1 MNDDIRPCEPFYF
14 VRDRRP
20 VCRIRYAERPFPP
33 EIWIPVTAPEAVR
46 DASYMT
52 HAAAWNIYGKLIGAF
67 HLHYTQLTAGA
78 GNFLDLD
85 EDKDATDK
93 LPMVYVGRTDRTDFS
108 ILGDAGADRFAVV
121 VKNGDLHTAAQTPL
135 GFIAAA
141 DHIAA
146 SIKISEDGRDAYLPP
161 EAMGVFERPMP
172 PLKHAF
178 PHTTISFYGMPY
190 IRMSTDRWLTDE
202 KIFHDVLA
210 FGTDEIPL
218 SVWGVENPKD
228 IGNVRALIKKYH
240 AHGVTT
246 RLFGVPGAEW
256 GQFGLDPQALRENVR
271 TFVERYADLDGISEW
286 GYCDEPNINEIS
298 RLIVAKQAF
307 YDFDPKHRPVYIN
320 IGPCAFTRGYQ
331 NFYNKLAREVGLDYY
346 CLDRYPFHRTKDGDA
361 MTDDYFYAHLEL
373 NRSYAVDYG
382 RDCGLIL
389 AAIKVGGEDGPGD
402 ECGELP
408 MADMNDDFM
417 RWQTNLLLAYGHRYL
432 EQYVYYC
439 VHDYCMLDYNND
451 PTFRWHIAQRANR
464 YVKTV
469 GRCVLDDRT
478 VDAVFHLP
486 KPDGSCDI
494 DTIPYYGYRGMGDV
508 RGVDAALS
516 FLDDGTLIV
525 TDKRCDAFHGGDH
538 DVTVPGLNGAL
549 EWFNAQT
556 ASWEDIASCPA
567 ARVGEDGLT
576 LTLTRASQYIV
587 RPR

>member
-1 MNDDIRPCEPFYF
+1 MNDDIRTCEPFYF

-33 EIWIPVTAPEAVR
+33 EIYIALKGDEVSHDV
-46 DASYMT
+46 SYMT
-52 HAAAWNIYGKLIGAF
+52 HNAAWRIYGRLMSA
-67 HLHYTQLTAGA
+67 LHINDYTQITAG
-78 GNFLDLD
+78 GGHFLDLAC
-85 EDKDATDK
+85 DAGSTEK
-93 LPMVYVGRTDRTDFS
+93 LPLVYIGKTDRTDFS
-108 ILGDAGADRFAVV
+108 LLGDATPAQFAVGISG
-121 VKNGDLHTAAQTPL
+121 GDLHTAAQTPL

-141 DHIAA
+141 DHIAD
-146 SIKISEDGRDAYLPP
+146 SIRISEDGRDAYLPP

-172 PLKHAF
+172 PVVHAF
-178 PHTTISFYGMPY
+178 PRTTISFYGPPHLGD
-190 IRMSTDRWLTDE
+190 DRVLSD
-202 KIFHDVLA
+202 ILA
-210 FGTDEIPL
+210 FGADEIPM
-218 SVWGVENPKD
+218 SAFGVTKKED
-228 IGNVRALIKKYH
+228 VDRVRALINKYY

-246 RLFGVPGAEW
+246 RLYAIHGAPSYEATV
-256 GQFGLDPQALRENVR
+256 LDGSKIRAEVKE
-271 TFVERYADLDGISEW
+271 FVDRYSDLDGISQW
-286 GYCDEPNINEIS
+286 GYFDEPSPNHIAGVTI
-298 RLIVAKQAF
+298 AKQAF
-307 YDFDPKHRPVYIN
+307 YDYDPKHRPVYIN
-320 IGPCAFTRGYQ
+320 IGPSAHVLGCE
-331 NFYNKLAREVGLDYY
+331 NFYNRLARELNLDYY
-346 CLDRYPFHRTKDGDA
+346 CLDRYPFHITERGDEMA
-361 MTDDYFYAHLEL
+361 DPYFYAHLEL
-373 NRSYAVDYG
+373 NRNYAVDYG

-432 EQYVYYC
+432 EQYVYYH
-439 VHDYCMLDYNND
+439 VHDYCMLGEGDV

-469 GRCVLDDRT
+469 GRCVMDGRT

-486 KPDGSCDI
+486 KPDGSYDFNV
-494 DTIPYYGYRGMGDV
+494 IPYYGYRGAGDV

-538 DVTVPGLNGAL
+538 DVTVSGLKGAL
-549 EWFNAQT
+549 EWFNAET

-567 ARVGEDGLT
+567 ARVGGDGLT